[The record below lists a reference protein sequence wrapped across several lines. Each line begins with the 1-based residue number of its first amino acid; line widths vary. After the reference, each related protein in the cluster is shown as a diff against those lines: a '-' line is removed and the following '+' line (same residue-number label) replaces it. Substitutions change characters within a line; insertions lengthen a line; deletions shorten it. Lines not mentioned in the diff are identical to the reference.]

1 MQALMK
7 WDDVPIFLSIA
18 RAGSLSGAASAL
30 SVTHSTVYRRLA
42 ALEDALGCRLFT
54 RSSGRYR
61 LSAVGEEVLGHAEAA
76 EAALLSMERSVQAAA
91 TRPSGSVTLTAPEPL
106 LPLIAPHLAPFRTAY
121 PEIALS
127 VRFSDRFY
135 DLTRGEADVAVRP
148 VPRPPEG
155 VVGRRVAGVAW
166 SIYGLA
172 GMDPEQCSR
181 VPWADYGEEL
191 ARLEAARW
199 QADQPDGGPVMLSVN
214 SVPAMQAVIAE
225 AGCRGLLPC
234 FVGDPDPR
242 LQRLSPPIPEAASAL
257 WLLVH
262 PQLRRS
268 PAIRALLDHL
278 WDALRDEVPLLEG
291 RSQAVG

>member
-1 MQALMK
+1 
-7 WDDVPIFLSIA
+7 
-18 RAGSLSGAASAL
+18 
-30 SVTHSTVYRRLA
+30 
-42 ALEDALGCRLFT
+42 
-54 RSSGRYR
+54 
-61 LSAVGEEVLGHAEAA
+61 
-76 EAALLSMERSVQAAA
+76 
-91 TRPSGSVTLTAPEPL
+91 
-106 LPLIAPHLAPFRTAY
+106 
-121 PEIALS
+121 
-127 VRFSDRFY
+127 
-135 DLTRGEADVAVRP
+135 
-148 VPRPPEG
+148 
-155 VVGRRVAGVAW
+155 
-166 SIYGLA
+166 
-172 GMDPEQCSR
+172 
-181 VPWADYGEEL
+181 
-191 ARLEAARW
+191 
-199 QADQPDGGPVMLSVN
+199 MLSVN